1 MNVALQSD
9 TGFYIASVRKIGGSF
24 AAQGRRVSKDGRL
37 EADGQAFICGSKG
50 EAEHKV
56 RDIVKMKV
64 KRRGWKLVS
73 LEELPKQVVKFLD
86 VPPEMQCTP
95 EELVLA
101 LKSAAKERYVVFEN
115 VEGMEE
121 YFDARVEYLGYDT
134 DNGSVKVYDR
144 YGVMREVFQNRLKS
158 MQPTEQA
165 VEATGDKHRQ
175 VVEKLEAVV

>member
-37 EADGQAFICGSKG
+37 EADGQAFICGDKRA
-50 EAEHKV
+50 AEHKV
-56 RDIVKMKV
+56 RDIVRTKV

-73 LEELPKQVVKFLD
+73 LQELPKQVVKFLD

-95 EELVLA
+95 EELVFILR
-101 LKSAAKERYVVFEN
+101 SAAKERYVVFEN
-115 VEGMEE
+115 IEGLEE
-121 YFDARVEYLGYDT
+121 YFDVGVQYLGYDT
-134 DNGSVKVYDR
+134 DSGSVKVYDR
-144 YGVMREVFQNRLKS
+144 FGVMREVFQNRLRS
-158 MQPTEQA
+158 VQPTEQA

-175 VVEKLEAVV
+175 VVEGLEAV